1 MNEDRAKIDLK
12 SHIHEILQDRAIPD
26 PDEAGSPPGGKRGE
40 PSVDDI
46 RFDVTPEQLIKH
58 LKKYVVGQDQAV
70 EMVATK
76 ICTHFHRMQLERENL
91 DLPRIV
97 GHVKSN
103 MLLIGPTGV
112 GKTYLIRLIANRLN
126 VPFVKG
132 DATKF
137 SETGYVGGDVE
148 DLVRELVY
156 QVDGN
161 IQLAEYG
168 IIYID
173 EIDKIASNGHWMGP
187 DVSRSGVQRNLLKLM
202 EETEVD
208 MKVPHDLSSQMEA
221 MLETQR
227 TGKASRKKV
236 NTRNILFV
244 MSGAFA
250 DLPEIVA
257 KRMKRGGMGFTGSAM
272 TSMLEP
278 GLLFEKLHSQ
288 DLIEYGFESEF
299 VGRLPVMTH
308 LNKLT
313 EDGLFDILN
322 SPNSAVIQAKKRD
335 FAAYKIKLDFDTGA
349 LRFIAGEAYKQN
361 TGARGLVTVVERILL
376 PYERSLPS
384 SGIES
389 LLVTVSMCIDPETY
403 LDALLKDHAFDTVSK
418 NLLNNT
424 GIKVEFSPGARKY
437 AISSAAEK
445 GANLLEFLEN
455 ALKDYSYGLKL
466 TGVSIFSVTRAV
478 LANPKVYL
486 DTLIKKTYHKKTD

>member
-1 MNEDRAKIDLK
+1 MKEDRAKIDINE
-12 SHIHEILQDRAIPD
+12 HIQELLQDQRVPD
-26 PDEAGSPPGGKRGE
+26 PDEAGAPPGGKRGE

-46 RFDVTPEQLIKH
+46 SFDVTPEQLITH
-58 LKKYVVGQDQAV
+58 LKKYVVGQDRAL

-76 ICTHFHRMQLERENL
+76 ICTHFHRMQLERQNP
-91 DLPRIV
+91 DLPRIL

-103 MLLIGPTGV
+103 ILLIGPTGV

-148 DLVRELVY
+148 DLVRELVH

-168 IIYID
+168 IVYID
-173 EIDKIASNGHWMGP
+173 EIDKIASAGNWMGP

-221 MLETQR
+221 MMETQR
-227 TGKASRKKV
+227 TGKSVRKKI

-250 DLPEIVA
+250 DLPEIIA
-257 KRMKRGGMGFTGSAM
+257 KRLKRGGTGFTGSAM
-272 TSMLEP
+272 ASMTDVE
-278 GLLFEKLHSQ
+278 LLFSNLHSR

-299 VGRLPVMTH
+299 VGRVPVISY
-308 LNKLT
+308 LNRLT
-313 EDGLFDILN
+313 EDGLLDILN

-335 FAAYKIKLDFDTGA
+335 FAAYGIKLEFDSSA
-349 LRFIAGEAYKQN
+349 LKYIAGEAFNQN

-376 PYERSLPS
+376 PFERSLPS
-384 SGIES
+384 SSIES
-389 LLVTVSMCIDPETY
+389 LLINAEMCADPEGY
-403 LDALLKDHAFDTVSK
+403 LDLLIKDHAFKVISADIMK
-418 NLLNNT
+418 NT

-437 AISSAAEK
+437 AIENAAEK
-445 GANLLEFLEN
+445 GLTLLDYLESI
-455 ALKDYSYGLKL
+455 LKDYKYGLKL
-466 TGVSIFSVTRAV
+466 TGKTTFSVTRSV
-478 LANPKVYL
+478 LSSPKAYL
-486 DTLIKKTYHKKTD
+486 DNLIKKSYHKKKS